1 MPSILKMLS
10 STCCCCCYTPQDPEN
25 ASQQT
30 VPIKKLNNTNQTPVT
45 KQPSAPSAPVIPA
58 PIAIPPAPIGQ
69 KPGDVASKI
78 KEYSSLYSNPNPRP
92 NELTK
97 NGETFIAGASA
108 VENLPTAKDL
118 GLTETELK
126 EAKKKTTQAIEE
138 LESATP
144 AENPEYGLPQQAKD
158 LGITSLKLWNKMY
171 FDNLRAED
179 ELKKEEN
186 THLLLNP
193 LMHARPASYAPA
205 APPLAPAPPGA
216 SAPTENEYTPLMS
229 NVLVN
234 NRVFSQPT
242 LPPAPPLL
250 PIPYLE
256 ENGDEICM
264 SYIYPSNPGYKD
276 QK

>member
-1 MPSILKMLS
+1 MPSIPKMFS

-45 KQPSAPSAPVIPA
+45 KQPSAPID
-58 PIAIPPAPIGQ
+58 IPPAPIGQ
-69 KPGDVASKI
+69 KPGDVLSRIGAY
-78 KEYSSLYSNPNPRP
+78 ETLFSNPNPRP
-92 NELTK
+92 NEPTE

-158 LGITSLKLWNKMY
+158 LGITRLKLWNKMCL
-171 FDNLRAED
+171 DNLRAED

-193 LMHARPASYAPA
+193 LIHARPSPYAPA

-216 SAPTENEYTPLMS
+216 SAPSEDEDIPLMS
-229 NVLVN
+229 SVLVK

-242 LPPAPPLL
+242 VPPAPPLL